1 MKVFQSNQNITQ
13 VTGFTQ
19 LLAFNLDNEVA
30 RYKYVQHPLDDQY
43 QQYIVME
50 QQTIVALL
58 IVDVTKPMRIIHHGL
73 IRKGINKPT
82 IFDALTTYFQS
93 NRWYGVEY
101 RLVSNWDEHYLLQRG
116 FEAQGTRFTKIYQYP
131 KYFIFGGGGAHG
143 AFQTGAF
150 DVLKEAGIIPD
161 AIIGVSVGAITG
173 MSLMHLDSST
183 AHEVWDYL
191 TTEHVYGVPE
201 IGLTRGKFTRTMVN
215 QLLSRDYKSKQTLF
229 DLFLPVATQELKNPQ
244 VKFMLVTTNAKTLTQ
259 KVVTINEQMTPRQLA
274 SWVVASSA
282 FYPVVAPMEIDG
294 ETYIDGGYSNDVPIN
309 EAIKLGAK
317 DIYVID
323 IQGMGRSQRYQVPKD
338 VKLHWIKTK
347 WDLGPMLDFDPVKSQ
362 ANLQLGRL
370 EAQKFLKQVVGARY
384 FFEDRPNFKLFD
396 WDNLATLFME
406 TPFTQKFIPL
416 LNNPVVEYLLRT
428 KVSKFIGHKIVANHI
443 SGHMLVEYSAFILEI
458 SPTIVYND
466 QTFAT
471 AITKAVAYDNLVEK
485 FSLPEGVWGMPY
497 IYQHPEV
504 ILLAVIYLIGQWQKN
519 EKVPEIKDENPKK

>member
-1 MKVFQSNQNITQ
+1 MKVFQSNQNITH
-13 VTGFTQ
+13 VTDFTQ

-30 RYKYVQHPLDDQY
+30 RYKYVQQPLDEQY

-58 IVDVTKPMRIIHHGL
+58 IIDVTKPLRVVYHGL
-73 IRKGINKPT
+73 MRNGSNKPA

-93 NRWYGVEY
+93 QQWDGVEY

-116 FEAQGTRFTKIYQYP
+116 FKAHGSRFTKMYQYP

-150 DVLKEAGIIPD
+150 DVLKAAGIIPD

-191 TTEHVYGVPE
+191 TTQHVYGVPE
-201 IGLTRGKFTRTMVN
+201 IGLTREKFTRTMVN
-215 QLLSRDYKSKQTLF
+215 QLISRDYKSKQTLF
-229 DLFLPVATQELKNPQ
+229 DLFLPVATRELKNPQ

-259 KVVTINEQMTPRQLA
+259 KVVTVNENMTPKQLA

-282 FYPVVAPMEIDG
+282 FYPIVAPMEIDG

-338 VKLHWIKTK
+338 VKIHWIKTK
-347 WDLGPMLDFDPVKSQ
+347 WSLGPMLDFDPVKSET
-362 ANLQLGRL
+362 NLQLGRL

-384 FFEDRPNFKLFD
+384 FFETRPNFKPFD
-396 WDNLATLFME
+396 WANLATLFMA

-416 LNNPVVEYLLRT
+416 LNNPMIEYLLRT
-428 KVSKFIGHKIVANHI
+428 KISKFIGQKVAPNHI

-458 SPTIVYND
+458 VPTDVYNQ
-466 QTFAT
+466 QTFT
-471 AITKAVAYDNLVEK
+471 KAITKAATYDQLAEK
-485 FSLPEGVWGMPY
+485 FVLPEDAWGMPY

-519 EKVPEIKDENPKK
+519 EKITEFKGENISK